1 MSSDIENKISQEIA
15 VAKKVMVSEAK
26 AIQICSERLDRNFT
40 KALDILFVTTGKV
53 IITGIG
59 KSGHLAKKVAATLC
73 STGTPA
79 AFIHPTEAIHGDLG
93 IHQQHDPVIF
103 LSNSGTT
110 PELIFLEPVFRSRGA
125 EIVGILGNIN
135 SPLAE
140 KADCY
145 LDSSVKEEADPL
157 GIVPTASFIVTSAI
171 CDAIASSLMKRRGFT
186 ENDYARTH
194 PGGQLGRN
202 LILRVKDVMQPINK
216 IACLKPQDT
225 MREVVSQM
233 TAHPL
238 GAACV
243 INNGK
248 LEGIVTE
255 GDLRRA
261 LNNSCEIDSTKAK
274 EIMTPEPKQVSPDST
289 LGEALDKMEN
299 NQTKISI
306 LPVIEKDNYELIGLL
321 RLHDIFS

>member
-1 MSSDIENKISQEIA
+1 M
-15 VAKKVMVSEAK
+15 
-26 AIQICSERLDRNFT
+26 
-40 KALDILFVTTGKV
+40 
-53 IITGIG
+53 
-59 KSGHLAKKVAATLC
+59 
-73 STGTPA
+73 
-79 AFIHPTEAIHGDLG
+79 
-93 IHQQHDPVIF
+93 
-103 LSNSGTT
+103 
-110 PELIFLEPVFRSRGA
+110 FRSRGA

-140 KADCY
+140 KVDCY

-171 CDAIASSLMKRRGFT
+171 CDAIASSLMKKKRIYRKRLCTYTSRRTIGKKF
-186 ENDYARTH
+186 NF
-194 PGGQLGRN
+194 
-202 LILRVKDVMQPINK
+202 RVKDVMQPINK

-225 MREVVSQM
+225 MREVVSM

-289 LGEALDKMEN
+289 LEEALDKW
-299 NQTKISI
+299 KIIKQKFLFYQSLKKI
-306 LPVIEKDNYELIGLL
+306 IM
-321 RLHDIFS
+321 S